1 MAEKESWAFPPSVQ
15 PEPDEVG
22 FDLDRALNAV
32 VQVHSEIPED
42 AFTASILG
50 TERLGNG
57 IVIREDGLVLTIGYL
72 VTEAES
78 IWLTTN
84 SGAVLPGYPL
94 AYDQATGFGLVQ
106 PLGRLDAP
114 FLERGSAA
122 RCEPGDDVIFAG
134 HGGRAHALRAK
145 VVGKREFAGYWE
157 YVLEEALF
165 TAPAHPQWGGAA
177 VLDAKGKL
185 VGVGSLLVQE
195 AFDGQQ
201 VQGNMA
207 VPIDLLEPILEG
219 MLATGR
225 APREPRPWLG
235 MYTTEVNGQLVV
247 AGVAD
252 GGPADRAGIQP
263 RDVVIAVEGERPASL
278 ADLFR
283 SVWALGPPGTE
294 LTLTMSRGSQP
305 RQARVRTADRNDFLK
320 KPQLH

>member
-1 MAEKESWAFPPSVQ
+1 M
-15 PEPDEVG
+15 
-22 FDLDRALNAV
+22 
-32 VQVHSEIPED
+32 
-42 AFTASILG
+42 
-50 TERLGNG
+50 
-57 IVIREDGLVLTIGYL
+57 
-72 VTEAES
+72 
-78 IWLTTN
+78 
-84 SGAVLPGYPL
+84 
-94 AYDQATGFGLVQ
+94 
-106 PLGRLDAP
+106 
-114 FLERGSAA
+114 
-122 RCEPGDDVIFAG
+122 
-134 HGGRAHALRAK
+134 
-145 VVGKREFAGYWE
+145 
-157 YVLEEALF
+157 
-165 TAPAHPQWGGAA
+165 
-177 VLDAKGKL
+177 
-185 VGVGSLLVQE
+185 GSLLVQE

-225 APREPRPWLG
+225 APREPRAWLG

-278 ADLFR
+278 AELFR

-294 LTLTMSRGSQP
+294 LTLTLSRGSQP